1 MMQFNS
7 SDPLDWTVD
16 EVVAFLCH
24 NPEAPWSRSN
34 STVPRPPA
42 SFEASLRDNLITGE
56 VLLQDVE
63 KEALRDDLGLKALGH
78 RSSIMS
84 AIRYLQRLSP
94 KYQASISERSAR
106 MPSLSPV
113 HPQPPLHNTS
123 AHPPTA
129 QHSTPLP
136 TICPD
141 TPALTERVTTSSISD
156 MSVIGR
162 GPHNVENVPQKSSIL
177 DLPAP
182 DLSENLPEDSEN
194 LLQESLGRIRHIRPR
209 FNEQIVVDKHGK
221 KRRRLDLGLS
231 VEPEIDNPISKRS
244 ADVEVQSW
252 YMGPDGLTVEQ
263 IFYASESENDDE
275 TFALISPRLPTAQR
289 TFVNS
294 RLKYFFQQSPIELSQ
309 NNSFSYQAIVPYE
322 PSMVKSSKDRYFT
335 LYSTKHG
342 RVNTTKERLDEWPQ
356 LGRRLKVDENAR
368 PRSETFGPSDPFS
381 YLLQKYPAE
390 EGLEHALPIYGDSG
404 SEGEFDEEIWQEMDE
419 EAGELTLPQRK
430 KLGPTEVDSVI
441 RDCISQFE
449 IEWRETHQA
458 KEEFKAR
465 KLWLAAK
472 NNNRVNQE
480 VKVLANHIALLELRL
495 HKLHNEISRNEY
507 STQAELRTQCQCL
520 EQTVFEIQKQKW
532 RFSVL
537 GHEKCPEKVPAPPK
551 RRYSPN
557 TKVGD
562 EESLHSESGF
572 SENDSHDEFVVV
584 DTGAPETTHD
594 QFVEN
599 PPASSSSSDGDD
611 DIISV
616 SGTRRRTRGRAPKV
630 FASSSPSPSPSTPH
644 ARPIE
649 EKPEVID
656 LTEETPEPDDFMIKT
671 PPLNPV
677 GSANSKFSS
686 AIIPEMGAS
695 MSPPPSFGSA
705 ESSVQVKTEMGP
717 NSPLPDINDMDGIMS
732 LEWRLIEERKDRRRL
747 LAKLIGGL
755 SDEER
760 NVMAEKIPNYPLS
773 SLKLHARRA
782 FECLINGLKDVEG
795 MGAFKSHLIMRTS
808 SFYIS
813 WLHCARH
820 DFKGI
825 KKKRVQAALEKLEDN
840 MDGGFETY
848 YAELVKRLE
857 CWQAWRRNT
866 EAGSDRDLGLE
877 DTPHKKRKRT
887 VQESQSAKLHQASAQ
902 QRMRRQEKQKMR
914 LERMLQSMG
923 VSNDNPGRHA
933 VSFKEPV
940 IYLHPHVGQRIK
952 PHQLNGIQFMWRELV
967 EDKNQEGCL
976 LAHTMGLGKTMQVI
990 SLLVT
995 ISAAAN
1001 SPDPKIQ
1008 QQVPKDFRPSK
1019 ELPEARTL
1027 IISPS
1032 SLIENWL
1039 DEFIM
1044 WTPEDVLLTVRQ
1056 VSSED
1061 NMDVRLAEVSTWYEK
1076 GGVLLI
1082 SYDIFRN
1089 WVLNQATAKRGPP
1102 LSYSRHQDVK
1112 HWLLEGPSIII
1123 ADEAHKM
1130 KNPDSATSQAAMQ
1143 FRSKSR
1149 IALTGSPLAN
1159 NLGDYYTMVN
1169 WISYDYLGSFLEF
1182 KANYIEPIKEGLY
1195 ADSTYGEKRKSL
1207 MKLQVLK
1214 QILEPKINR
1223 ADITVLEGDLPPK
1236 VEFILTVPLTKL
1248 QKDAYDVYAAF
1259 ILQGRMEEISQ
1270 AQLWSWLSILGLC
1283 CNHPACFRDKL
1294 ISRAQGPSKKT
1305 IDVRKA
1311 NDVDQAVSPDGF
1323 GDEPIEKAGIPNLK
1337 ELVAEQLR
1345 LFANVH
1351 DLKAVELSVRTEI
1364 TKRIIDESIRAGDK
1378 VLVFSQSLPT
1388 LDYLEHLLKVT
1399 NRQYSRLDGQAPA
1412 ATRQAAT
1419 KKFNQ
1424 GKKQVYL
1431 ISTRAGGLGL
1441 NITGANRVII
1451 FDFSFSPIWEEQ
1463 AVGRAYRLGQQK
1475 PVFVYR
1481 FIAGGTFQEIIYEKT
1496 TYKTQLAVRVVD
1508 KKNPIRSAHKKPG
1521 DYLFPAR
1528 SIAQQDISEHIG
1540 KDKDVLD
1547 KILREEE
1554 KKGEEHRLIRD
1565 IKLTQTFFIEDNDKL
1580 TEDEKRTVQ
1589 EALDDENLRRNDPA
1603 AYAKRVAER
1612 QLKQMTE
1619 RYPAQPATPFPA
1631 SDGHIAYQ
1639 PQMPQDP
1646 PNGIPPAA
1654 GMYHA
1659 RAVQQVI
1666 RPAVPQSAHNT
1677 GPPALAPHTISPHIA
1692 VADSNSGVA
1701 SPFLARVQAPDP
1713 RGPVLDENNLVQ
1725 AQEKPQTLSKPSQN
1739 GQVQP
1744 SQPPILASTQK
1755 KPLPIGVGHQPAPSV
1770 TRVPGHAN
1778 AQAVIRNVIHRPQTS
1793 SDRIGSEP
1801 LRQIS
1806 PAVNVPRPGVE
1817 QETSPR
1823 GQSVPLQP
1831 RESAPQASVPEQSQ
1845 ATPTPSP
1852 DSEGERPSG
1861 ACKPQ

>member
-1 MMQFNS
+1 MMEFNS
-7 SDPLDWTVD
+7 SDPLDWTVE

-24 NPEAPWSRSN
+24 NHETPWSRSN
-34 STVPRPPA
+34 STVPCPPA

-84 AIRYLQRLSP
+84 AIRYLRRLSP
-94 KYQASISERSAR
+94 KYQASIMERTAR

-113 HPQPPLHNTS
+113 HPQPLLHHTS

-136 TICPD
+136 PTRPD
-141 TPALTERVTTSSISD
+141 APALATSVTASVNSD

-162 GPHNVENVPQKSSIL
+162 GPDNADNVPQESSRL

-182 DLSENLPEDSEN
+182 DMSKDLPEEPEN
-194 LLQESLGRIRHIRPR
+194 LLQESFGRLQHIRSC

-221 KRRRLDLGLS
+221 KKRRLDLGVS
-231 VEPEIDNPISKRS
+231 MEPEVDNSISQRS
-244 ADVEVQSW
+244 ADGEVQSW
-252 YMGPDGLTVEQ
+252 YMGSDALTAEQ
-263 IFYASESENDDE
+263 VFYDSESENDDQ
-275 TFALISPRLPTAQR
+275 TFALISSKLPTAQR
-289 TFVNS
+289 IFVNS
-294 RLKYFFQQSPIELSQ
+294 RLKYFFQQVPIQLSPNDS
-309 NNSFSYQAIVPYE
+309 SSYLAIVPYK
-322 PSMVKSSKDRYFT
+322 PSIVKSKDRYFT
-335 LYSTKHG
+335 LYSKKHG
-342 RVNTTKERLDEWPQ
+342 RINATKERLDEWPQ
-356 LGRRLKVDENAR
+356 LWRQPKVDENDR
-368 PRSETFGPSDPFS
+368 PLSESLGPSDSLS
-381 YLLQKYPAE
+381 YLLRKYPAE

-404 SEGEFDEEIWQEMDE
+404 SEGEFDEGTWQEMEE
-419 EAGELTLPQRK
+419 EAGELTRPWHK

-441 RDCISQFE
+441 KDCISYFE
-449 IEWRETHQA
+449 DKWHETHQA

-465 KLWLAAK
+465 KLWLAARK
-472 NNNRVNQE
+472 SNRVNQE
-480 VKVLANHIALLELRL
+480 VKALANDIALLELRL

-532 RFSVL
+532 RSSVL
-537 GHEKCPEKVPAPPK
+537 VHEKCPEKVPVPPK
-551 RRYSPN
+551 RQYSPK

-562 EESLHSESGF
+562 EESLHSESSF
-572 SENDSHDEFVVV
+572 SEDDSQAEFVMVN
-584 DTGAPETTHD
+584 TGALETIHD
-594 QFVEN
+594 QSAEN
-599 PPASSSSSDGDD
+599 LPACPPSSDDDD

-616 SGTRRRTRGRAPKV
+616 SGTRRRARGRAPKV
-630 FASSSPSPSPSTPH
+630 FASSSPSPSRSTPH
-644 ARPIE
+644 PRPIQ

-677 GSANSKFSS
+677 GTANSKFSN
-686 AIIPEMGAS
+686 ATIPEMGAS
-695 MSPPPSFGSA
+695 MSPPPSFGFA
-705 ESSVQVKTEMGP
+705 ESSVQIKTERVP
-717 NSPLPDINDMDGIMS
+717 HSSLPVIDDVDGIMS

-747 LAKLIGGL
+747 LAKLVGGL

-760 NVMAEKIPNYPLS
+760 NVMAEKIPSYPLS
-773 SLKLHARRA
+773 SLKIQARRA
-782 FECLINGLKDVEG
+782 LECLIKGLRDVEG
-795 MGAFKSHLIMRTS
+795 MEASKSHLIMRTS

-825 KKKRVQAALEKLEDN
+825 KRKRVHAALEKLEDN
-840 MDGGFETY
+840 KDGGFETY

-857 CWQAWRRNT
+857 CWRAWQRDA
-866 EAGSDRDLGLE
+866 EAGSDRDFGPE
-877 DTPHKKRKRT
+877 DTPHKKRKRA

-902 QRMRRQEKQKMR
+902 QRMRRQEKQKKR
-914 LERMLQSMG
+914 LEKRLLSMG
-923 VSNDNPGRHA
+923 ISNANPGRHA

-940 IYLHPHVGQRIK
+940 IYLHPHIGQRIK

-1001 SPDPKIQ
+1001 SLDPKIQ
-1008 QQVPKDFRPSK
+1008 QQVPKDFRPTK
-1019 ELPEARTL
+1019 NLPEARTL
-1027 IISPS
+1027 IICPS
-1032 SLIENWL
+1032 SLIENWH

-1061 NMDVRLAEVSTWYEK
+1061 NMDVRLAEVSTWHEK
-1076 GGVLLI
+1076 GGVLFI
-1082 SYDIFRN
+1082 SYDIFRH
-1089 WVLNQATAKRGPP
+1089 WILNQATAKRGPP
-1102 LSYSRHQDVK
+1102 LPYSRHQDVK

-1236 VEFILTVPLTKL
+1236 VEFLLTVPLTKL
-1248 QKDAYDVYAAF
+1248 QKDAYDAYSAF
-1259 ILQGRMEEISQ
+1259 ILQGRMEEVTQ

-1283 CNHPACFRDKL
+1283 CNHPACFWEKL
-1294 ISRAQGPSKKT
+1294 ISRPQDSSKKT
-1305 IDVRKA
+1305 IDARKTS
-1311 NDVDQAVSPDGF
+1311 DVDQAVSPGEF
-1323 GDEPIEKAGIPNLK
+1323 GDEPIEKVGIPNLG
-1337 ELVAEQLR
+1337 ELVDEQLR

-1388 LDYLEHLLKVT
+1388 LDYLEHILKVT
-1399 NRQYSRLDGQAPA
+1399 NCQYSRLDGQTPA

-1481 FIAGGTFQEIIYEKT
+1481 FIAGGTFQEIIYEKA

-1528 SIAQQDISEHIG
+1528 YVAQRDISEHIG

-1547 KILREEE
+1547 KILREDE
-1554 KKGEEHRLIRD
+1554 KRGEEHRLIRD

-1589 EALDDENLRRNDPA
+1589 EAFDDENLRRTDPA
-1603 AYAKRVAER
+1603 AYAKRLAER
-1612 QLKQMTE
+1612 QLKQMQE
-1619 RYPAQPATPFPA
+1619 RYQAQPATPFPV
-1631 SDGHIAYQ
+1631 SVGHDAYQ
-1639 PQMPQDP
+1639 PQMLQNP
-1646 PNGIPPAA
+1646 PNGNPPAV
-1654 GMYHA
+1654 GTYY
-1659 RAVQQVI
+1659 AVQQAI
-1666 RPAVPQSAHNT
+1666 QPSVPQSAHNT
-1677 GPPALAPHTISPHIA
+1677 GPPALAPDRISPHIA
-1692 VADSNSGVA
+1692 GSDSNAG
-1701 SPFLARVQAPDP
+1701 
-1713 RGPVLDENNLVQ
+1713 
-1725 AQEKPQTLSKPSQN
+1725 
-1739 GQVQP
+1739 
-1744 SQPPILASTQK
+1744 
-1755 KPLPIGVGHQPAPSV
+1755 
-1770 TRVPGHAN
+1770 
-1778 AQAVIRNVIHRPQTS
+1778 
-1793 SDRIGSEP
+1793 
-1801 LRQIS
+1801 
-1806 PAVNVPRPGVE
+1806 
-1817 QETSPR
+1817 
-1823 GQSVPLQP
+1823 
-1831 RESAPQASVPEQSQ
+1831 
-1845 ATPTPSP
+1845 
-1852 DSEGERPSG
+1852 
-1861 ACKPQ
+1861 

>member
-16 EVVAFLCH
+16 EVVTYLCH
-24 NPEAPWSRSN
+24 NPETPWSRSN

-42 SFEASLRDNLITGE
+42 SFEVSLRDNLITGE

-78 RSSIMS
+78 RSYIMS

-94 KYQASISERSAR
+94 KYQAAISEQTAK
-106 MPSLSPV
+106 MTSLSPV
-113 HPQPPLHNTS
+113 HPQPPLHHTS
-123 AHPPTA
+123 AQSPTA
-129 QHSTPLP
+129 QRSTPLP
-136 TICPD
+136 TVGPN
-141 TPALTERVTTSSISD
+141 TPALAKPVTNFVISDSSIT
-156 MSVIGR
+156 GR
-162 GPHNVENVPQKSSIL
+162 GRDYVNNVLQNSSRF
-177 DLPAP
+177 DLPIP
-182 DLSENLPEDSEN
+182 DLSQN
-194 LLQESLGRIRHIRPR
+194 LLQESYGRIQHVRPHY
-209 FNEQIVVDKHGK
+209 NEQIVVDKHGK
-221 KRRRLDLGLS
+221 KRRKLDLGLP
-231 VEPEIDNPISKRS
+231 VEPEIDNSIPKRS
-244 ADVEVQSW
+244 RGSEVQSW

-263 IFYASESENDDE
+263 IFYDSEFEDDDQ
-275 TFALISPRLPTAQR
+275 TFALVSPRLPTAQR
-289 TFVNS
+289 TF
-294 RLKYFFQQSPIELSQ
+294 SPVKL
-309 NNSFSYQAIVPYE
+309 NPNGRPSYQAIIPYK
-322 PSMVKSSKDRYFT
+322 PSMVKFSKDRYFT
-335 LYSTKHG
+335 LYSTKQG
-342 RVNTTKERLDEWPQ
+342 RVNATKEKLDEWPQ
-356 LGRRLKVDENAR
+356 LRSRPKVDKNAR
-368 PRSETFGPSDPFS
+368 PRSESLGPSDPFS
-381 YLLQKYPAE
+381 YLLQKYPVE
-390 EGLEHALPIYGDSG
+390 EDLEHALPLYGDSG
-404 SEGEFDEEIWQEMDE
+404 SEGEFDEETWQELYE
-419 EAGELTLPQRK
+419 EVGEPMLPQCR

-441 RDCISQFE
+441 RDCVSHFE
-449 IEWRETHQA
+449 TKWRETYQA
-458 KEEFKAR
+458 KEKFKAR
-465 KLWLAAK
+465 KLWLAARK
-472 NNNRVNQE
+472 RNSVNQE
-480 VKVLANHIALLELRL
+480 VKALANDTALLELRL
-495 HKLHNEISRNEY
+495 HKLRNEISRNEY
-507 STQAELRTQCQCL
+507 STQTELRTQCQCL

-532 RFSVL
+532 RSSML
-537 GHEKCPEKVPAPPK
+537 TQEKCPDKVSAPPK
-551 RRYSPN
+551 RRYLPK

-562 EESLHSESGF
+562 DESLHSESSF
-572 SENDSHDEFVVV
+572 SDDNSHDEFVVD
-584 DTGAPETTHD
+584 DTRAPGIIQG

-599 PPASSSSSDGDD
+599 SPAGLSPSGTDD

-616 SGTRRRTRGRAPKV
+616 SGIRRRRGQVPKI
-630 FASSSPSPSPSTPH
+630 FASSSRSLSPSTPH
-644 ARPIE
+644 PRPVQ

-677 GSANSKFSS
+677 TIPKSPN
-686 AIIPEMGAS
+686 AIIPGTGAS
-695 MSPPPSFGSA
+695 MSPSPSFGSA
-705 ESSVQVKTEMGP
+705 ESSVRVKTERGQCFSM
-717 NSPLPDINDMDGIMS
+717 PDINDMDGIMS
-732 LEWRLIEERKDRRRL
+732 LDWRLIEERKDRRRL
-747 LAKLIGGL
+747 LAKLVCNL

-760 NVMAEKIPNYPLS
+760 NLMAEKVPNYPLL
-773 SLKLHARRA
+773 SLKTHTRRA
-782 FECLINGLKDVEG
+782 LECLIKGSSNVEG
-795 MGAFKSHLIMRTS
+795 KRASMSHLIMRTS

-820 DFKGI
+820 DLQGV

-840 MDGGFETY
+840 KNGGFETY
-848 YAELVKRLE
+848 YSELVKRLE
-857 CWQAWRRNT
+857 CWQAWQRDT
-866 EAGSDRDLGLE
+866 EAGSDRDMGPE
-877 DTPHKKRKRT
+877 GTPHKKRKRA

-902 QRMRRQEKQKMR
+902 QRMRWQEKQRKR
-914 LERMLQSMG
+914 LEKRLQSMG
-923 VSNDNPGRHA
+923 VSNDSPGRHA
-933 VSFKEPV
+933 VSFKEPL
-940 IYLHPHVGQRIK
+940 IYLHPHIGQRVK
-952 PHQLNGIQFMWRELV
+952 LHQLSGIQFMWRELV

-995 ISAAAN
+995 ITAAAN
-1001 SPDPKIQ
+1001 SPDPRIQ
-1008 QQVPKDFRPSK
+1008 QQVPEDFRPTK
-1019 ELPEARTL
+1019 DLPEARTL
-1027 IISPS
+1027 VICPS
-1032 SLIENWL
+1032 SLIENWH

-1044 WTPEDVLLTVRQ
+1044 WTPGDVLLTVRQ

-1061 NMDVRLAEVSTWYEK
+1061 NMDVRLAEVSTWHEK

-1089 WVLNQATAKRGPP
+1089 WVLNQATAKKRPP
-1102 LSYSRHQDVK
+1102 LSDSRHQDVK

-1236 VEFILTVPLTKL
+1236 VEFVLTVPLTKI
-1248 QKDAYDVYAAF
+1248 QKDAYDAYAAF
-1259 ILQGRMEEISQ
+1259 ILQGRMDEVTQ

-1283 CNHPACFRDKL
+1283 CNHPACFREKL
-1294 ISRAQGPSKKT
+1294 ISRAQGSSKKT
-1305 IDVRKA
+1305 NDARKTI
-1311 NDVDQAVSPDGF
+1311 DVDQAVSPDRL
-1323 GDEPIEKAGIPNLK
+1323 GDESIENAGIRNLG

-1351 DLKAVELSVRTEI
+1351 DLKAVELSVRTVI

-1378 VLVFSQSLPT
+1378 VLVFSQSLHT

-1399 NRQYSRLDGQAPA
+1399 NREYSRLDGQTPA

-1481 FIAGGTFQEIIYEKT
+1481 FIAGGTFQEIIHEKA

-1528 SIAQQDISEHIG
+1528 PVAQQDISEHIG

-1554 KKGEEHRLIRD
+1554 KKGAEYKLIRN
-1565 IKLTQTFFIEDNDKL
+1565 IKLTQTFLIEDNDKL

-1589 EALDDENLRRNDPA
+1589 EAFDDETLRRTDPA

-1612 QLKQMTE
+1612 QLKQMQE
-1619 RYPAQPATPFPA
+1619 PYQAQPASPFPV
-1631 SDGHIAYQ
+1631 SVGHNAFR
-1639 PQMPQDP
+1639 PQMPQNP
-1646 PNGIPPAA
+1646 PNGVPPAS
-1654 GMYHA
+1654 GIYC
-1659 RAVQQVI
+1659 AVQQSI
-1666 RPAVPQSAHNT
+1666 QPADLQSAHNN
-1677 GPPALAPHTISPHIA
+1677 GPPALAPDIISTHVE
-1692 VADSNSGVA
+1692 VADSIPGMASHLPASVQVSG
-1701 SPFLARVQAPDP
+1701 R
-1713 RGPVLDENNLVQ
+1713 RGPVPDEDNLVK
-1725 AQEKPQTLSKPSQN
+1725 AQEKPQTLSQPSHNQSPN
-1739 GQVQP
+1739 GQVQQ
-1744 SQPPILASTQK
+1744 SQPLIMASTQN
-1755 KPLPIGVGHQPAPSV
+1755 PSPIGAGHQSAP
-1770 TRVPGHAN
+1770 
-1778 AQAVIRNVIHRPQTS
+1778 TS
-1793 SDRIGSEP
+1793 SARVGSGP

-1806 PAVNVPRPGVE
+1806 PAVSLPRPGVE
-1817 QETSPR
+1817 QDISPR
-1823 GQSVPLQP
+1823 
-1831 RESAPQASVPEQSQ
+1831 SQ
-1845 ATPTPSP
+1845 
-1852 DSEGERPSG
+1852 
-1861 ACKPQ
+1861 